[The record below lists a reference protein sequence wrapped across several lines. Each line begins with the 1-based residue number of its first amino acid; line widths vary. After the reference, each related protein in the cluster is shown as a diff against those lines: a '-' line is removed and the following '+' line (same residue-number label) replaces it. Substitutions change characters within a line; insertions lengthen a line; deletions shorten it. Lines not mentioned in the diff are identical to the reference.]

1 MYDCTGKSA
10 VSRMLSQEDN
20 VTALLPFVEPKGWN
34 FSTLSSS
41 LSFLLLLSLLPALPL
56 SPSCSSLPLCSSSL
70 SSLLLLSS
78 FLLLLSLLSA
88 PPLSPLCSFSLSFL
102 LLSSFLT
109 QVHVPWPHSQ
119 ALVCVRAWE

>member
-41 LSFLLLLSLLPALPL
+41 LSFLLFLSLLPAPPLFLP
-56 SPSCSSLPLCSSSL
+56 
-70 SSLLLLSS
+70 
-78 FLLLLSLLSA
+78 A
-88 PPLSPLCSFSLSFL
+88 PPLSPFCSSSLLLPSLLSPPLFLLNSSTCTVASFPGSCVCESLGMRLELPDSFYSLS
-102 LLSSFLT
+102 
-109 QVHVPWPHSQ
+109 H
-119 ALVCVRAWE
+119 

>member
-41 LSFLLLLSLLPALPL
+41 LSFLLF
-56 SPSCSSLPLCSSSL
+56 L
-70 SSLLLLSS
+70 SSFLLLLSS
-78 FLLLLSLLSA
+78 FLLLLSPLPAPLLFLSA
-88 PPLSPLCSFSLSFL
+88 PSLSPFS
-102 LLSSFLT
+102 SSSL
-109 QVHVPWPHSQ
+109 PS
-119 ALVCVRAWE
+119 